1 MMKKGYARGGM
12 KKKGYAAGGVGM
24 KKKMMSRGGKMP
36 MATDPKTGKK
46 VPAFAMD
53 GVGKMA
59 KGGNMK
65 KKMMS
70 AGGTMKKKM
79 MSAGGNMKKKMYA
92 PGGVASS
99 DYTSGSITK
108 RKYPGA
114 GVRAKDESKDKA
126 VTPAMI
132 KKAGIT
138 GGNAKQRLNAYM
150 NKFKMEGGKYVKRK
164 RILRSSDP
172 KVNEMLGIG
181 TKTVKG
187 KGTNLKKVI
196 LGGARAV
203 KGPGERKAGESNFER
218 LLRENKAAIA
228 KSGGKSGRLKKDK

>member
-70 AGGTMKKKM
+70 AGG
-79 MSAGGNMKKKMYA
+79 NMKKKMYA
-92 PGGVASS
+92 SRGTDVSS

-108 RKYPGA
+108 KKYPGA
-114 GVRAKDESKDKA
+114 GVRRKDESKDKAKA

-138 GGNAKQRLNAYM
+138 GGSAKQRLNAYM

-164 RILRSSDP
+164 NILRSSDP
-172 KVNEMLGIG
+172 KVNEMLGLS
-181 TKTVKG
+181 VKG
-187 KGTNLKKVI
+187 SGKKPTFLERLGIGKNKNTTISKGKDIKKS
-196 LGGARAV
+196 LEE
-203 KGPGERKAGESNFER
+203 ERKAR
-218 LLRENKAAIA
+218 LA
-228 KSGGKSGRLKKDK
+228 KVRKMRGMK

>member
-65 KKMMS
+65 KKMYAS
-70 AGGTMKKKM
+70 RGTD
-79 MSAGGNMKKKMYA
+79 
-92 PGGVASS
+92 VSS

-108 RKYPGA
+108 KSYPGA
-114 GVRAKDESKDKA
+114 GVRRKDESKDKAKA

-138 GGNAKQRLNAYM
+138 GGSAKQRLNAYM

-164 RILRSSDP
+164 NILRSSDP
-172 KVNEMLGIG
+172 KVNEMLGLS
-181 TKTVKG
+181 VKG
-187 KGTNLKKVI
+187 KSGGSRTTSGKRTSFLERLG
-196 LGGARAV
+196 LGGNKESTISKGKDIKKSLEAERQAKLARM
-203 KGPGERKAGESNFER
+203 RKM
-218 LLRENKAAIA
+218 REK
-228 KSGGKSGRLKKDK
+228 

>member
-1 MMKKGYARGGM
+1 MMKKSYARGGM
-12 KKKGYAAGGVGM
+12 QKKGYAMGGVGM

-70 AGGTMKKKM
+70 AGG
-79 MSAGGNMKKKMYA
+79 NMKKKMYA
-92 PGGVASS
+92 SRGTDVSS

-138 GGNAKQRLNAYM
+138 GGSAKQRLNAYM
-150 NKFKMEGGKYVKRK
+150 NKFKMEGGKYIKRK
-164 RILRSSDP
+164 NILRSSDP

-181 TKTVKG
+181 TKSAKAQG
-187 KGTNLKKVI
+187 KGTSPKKVV
-196 LGGARAV
+196 LRGARAV
-203 KGPGERKAGESNFER
+203 KGPGEKKAGESNFER
-218 LLRENKAAIA
+218 LLRENRAAIA

>member
-92 PGGVASS
+92 SRGTDVSS

-172 KVNEMLGIG
+172 KVNEMLGLS
-181 TKTVKG
+181 VKG
-187 KGTNLKKVI
+187 KDSKKPTFLQR
-196 LGGARAV
+196 LGIGKNKDATIS
-203 KGPGERKAGESNFER
+203 KGKDIKASLEKERKDR
-218 LLRENKAAIA
+218 LARVRKLR
-228 KSGGKSGRLKKDK
+228 GM

>member
-1 MMKKGYARGGM
+1 MMKKSYARGGM
-12 KKKGYAAGGVGM
+12 QKKGYAMGGVGM

-92 PGGVASS
+92 SRGTDVSS

-114 GVRAKDESKDKA
+114 GVRRKDDSKDKAKA

-138 GGNAKQRLNAYM
+138 GGSAKQRLNAYM

-164 RILRSSDP
+164 NILRSSDP
-172 KVNEMLGIG
+172 KVNEMLGLS
-181 TKTVKG
+181 VKG
-187 KGTNLKKVI
+187 KSGKKPTFLQR
-196 LGGARAV
+196 LGIGKNKDATISKGKDIKKSLEAERQAKLARI
-203 KGPGERKAGESNFER
+203 RKR
-218 LLRENKAAIA
+218 RENK
-228 KSGGKSGRLKKDK
+228 

>member
-1 MMKKGYARGGM
+1 MMKKKMMAAGGNM
-12 KKKGYAAGGVGM
+12 KKKSYAAGGASGM

-36 MATDPKTGKK
+36 MNPATGKPTF
-46 VPAFAMD
+46 VGD

-65 KKMMS
+65 KKMY
-70 AGGTMKKKM
+70 ANRGTD
-79 MSAGGNMKKKMYA
+79 
-92 PGGVASS
+92 VSS

-114 GVRAKDESKDKA
+114 GVRRTGTTESKDKA

-138 GGNAKQRLNAYM
+138 GGSAKQRLNAYM

-164 RILRSSDP
+164 NILRSSDS

-181 TKTVKG
+181 AKTIKARG
-187 KGTNLKKVI
+187 KGTSPTKVV
-196 LGGARAV
+196 LRGARAV
-203 KGPGERKAGESNFER
+203 KGPGKRKAGESNFER
-218 LLRENKAAIA
+218 LLRENRAAIA

>member
-65 KKMMS
+65 KKMYAS
-70 AGGTMKKKM
+70 RGTD
-79 MSAGGNMKKKMYA
+79 
-92 PGGVASS
+92 VSS
-99 DYTSGSITK
+99 DYTSGSITNQS
-108 RKYPGA
+108 YPGA
-114 GVRAKDESKDKA
+114 GKRRTGTTESKDKAKA

-138 GGNAKQRLNAYM
+138 GGTAKQRLNAYM
-150 NKFKMEGGKYVKRK
+150 NKFKMQGGKYVKRK
-164 RILRSSDP
+164 NILRSSDP
-172 KVNEMLGIG
+172 KVNEMLGLS
-181 TKTVKG
+181 VKG
-187 KGTNLKKVI
+187 KS
-196 LGGARAV
+196 GGSKTTSGKRT
-203 KGPGERKAGESNFER
+203 SFLER
-218 LLRENKAAIA
+218 LGLGKNEEATLSKGKDIKKSLEAEYKAKMARMRRMRE
-228 KSGGKSGRLKKDK
+228 KK

>member
-1 MMKKGYARGGM
+1 MMKKSYARGGM
-12 KKKGYAAGGVGM
+12 QKKGYAMGGVGM

-70 AGGTMKKKM
+70 AGG
-79 MSAGGNMKKKMYA
+79 NMKKKMYA
-92 PGGVASS
+92 SRGTDVSS

-138 GGNAKQRLNAYM
+138 GGSAKQRLNAYM
-150 NKFKMEGGKYVKRK
+150 NKFKMEGGKYIKRK
-164 RILRSSDP
+164 NILRSSDP

-181 TKTVKG
+181 TKSVKAQG
-187 KGTNLKKVI
+187 KGTSPKKVV
-196 LGGARAV
+196 LRGARAV
-203 KGPGERKAGESNFER
+203 KGPGEKKAGESNFER
-218 LLRENKAAIA
+218 LLRENRAAIA

>member
-1 MMKKGYARGGM
+1 MKKSYARGGM
-12 KKKGYAAGGVGM
+12 QKKGYAMGGVGM

-46 VPAFAMD
+46 VPSFAMD

-70 AGGTMKKKM
+70 AGGNMKKKM
-79 MSAGGNMKKKMYA
+79 MSN
-92 PGGVASS
+92 GGVTSS
-99 DYTSGSITK
+99 YDPAD

-114 GVRAKDESKDKA
+114 GKRRTGESKDKA

-138 GGNAKQRLNAYM
+138 GGSAKQRLNAYM

-164 RILRSSDP
+164 NILRSSDP
-172 KVNEMLGIG
+172 KVNEMLGLS
-181 TKTVKG
+181 VKG
-187 KGTNLKKVI
+187 KSGKKPTF
-196 LGGARAV
+196 L
-203 KGPGERKAGESNFER
+203 ER
-218 LLRENKAAIA
+218 LGFGNNKKTTISKGKDIKKSLEAERQAKLARIRKRRENK
-228 KSGGKSGRLKKDK
+228 

>member
-1 MMKKGYARGGM
+1 MMKKSYARGGM
-12 KKKGYAAGGVGM
+12 QKKGYAMGGVGM

-70 AGGTMKKKM
+70 AGGNMKKKM
-79 MSAGGNMKKKMYA
+79 MSN
-92 PGGVASS
+92 GGVTSS
-99 DYTSGSITK
+99 YDPAD

-114 GVRAKDESKDKA
+114 GKRRTGESKDKA

-138 GGNAKQRLNAYM
+138 GGSAKQRLNAYM

-164 RILRSSDP
+164 NILRSSDP
-172 KVNEMLGIG
+172 KVNEMLGLS
-181 TKTVKG
+181 VKG
-187 KGTNLKKVI
+187 KSGKKPTF
-196 LGGARAV
+196 L
-203 KGPGERKAGESNFER
+203 ER
-218 LLRENKAAIA
+218 LGFGNNKKTTISKGKDIKKSLEAERQAKLARIRKRRENK
-228 KSGGKSGRLKKDK
+228 

>member
-1 MMKKGYARGGM
+1 MMKKSYARGGM
-12 KKKGYAAGGVGM
+12 QKKGYAMGGVGM

-79 MSAGGNMKKKMYA
+79 MSAGGTMKKKMMSN
-92 PGGVASS
+92 GGATSS
-99 DYTSGSITK
+99 YDPAD

-114 GVRAKDESKDKA
+114 GKRRTGESKDKA

-138 GGNAKQRLNAYM
+138 GGSAKQRLNAYM

-164 RILRSSDP
+164 NILRSSDP
-172 KVNEMLGIG
+172 KVNEMLGLS
-181 TKTVKG
+181 VKG
-187 KGTNLKKVI
+187 KSSKKPTFLER
-196 LGGARAV
+196 LGIGKNKNTTIS
-203 KGPGERKAGESNFER
+203 KGKDIKKSLEEERKAR
-218 LLRENKAAIA
+218 LA
-228 KSGGKSGRLKKDK
+228 KVRKMRGMK

>member
-46 VPAFAMD
+46 IPAFAMD

-70 AGGTMKKKM
+70 AGG
-79 MSAGGNMKKKMYA
+79 NMKKKMYA
-92 PGGVASS
+92 SRGTDVSS

-126 VTPAMI
+126 KAVTPAMI

-138 GGNAKQRLNAYM
+138 GGSAKQRLNAYM

-164 RILRSSDP
+164 NILRSSDP
-172 KVNEMLGIG
+172 KVNEMLGLSVKKG
-181 TKTVKG
+181 GGSKTTSGKRTSFLERLGLGGNKESTISKG
-187 KGTNLKKVI
+187 KDIKKS
-196 LGGARAV
+196 LEAERQAKLARM
-203 KGPGERKAGESNFER
+203 RKM
-218 LLRENKAAIA
+218 RE
-228 KSGGKSGRLKKDK
+228 KK

>member
-1 MMKKGYARGGM
+1 MMKKSYARGGM
-12 KKKGYAAGGVGM
+12 QKKGYAMGGVGM

-65 KKMMS
+65 KKMYAS
-70 AGGTMKKKM
+70 RGTD
-79 MSAGGNMKKKMYA
+79 
-92 PGGVASS
+92 VSS

-126 VTPAMI
+126 KAVTPAMI

-138 GGNAKQRLNAYM
+138 GGSAKQRLNAYM

-164 RILRSSDP
+164 NILRSSDP
-172 KVNEMLGIG
+172 KVNEMLGLS
-181 TKTVKG
+181 VKG
-187 KGTNLKKVI
+187 KSGKKPTFLQR
-196 LGGARAV
+196 LGIGKNKDATISKGKDIKKSLEAERQARLAKV
-203 KGPGERKAGESNFER
+203 RKMRGM
-218 LLRENKAAIA
+218 K
-228 KSGGKSGRLKKDK
+228 

>member
-36 MATDPKTGKK
+36 MATDPTTGKK

-70 AGGTMKKKM
+70 AGG
-79 MSAGGNMKKKMYA
+79 NMKKKMYA
-92 PGGVASS
+92 SRGTDVSS

-138 GGNAKQRLNAYM
+138 GGSAKQRLNAYM

-164 RILRSSDP
+164 NILRSSDP

-181 TKTVKG
+181 TKTVKAKG
-187 KGTNLKKVI
+187 KGTSPKKVI
-196 LGGARAV
+196 LRGARAV
-203 KGPGERKAGESNFER
+203 KGPGEKKAGESNFER
-218 LLRENKAAIA
+218 LLRENRAAIA

>member
-12 KKKGYAAGGVGM
+12 KKKGYAMGGVGM

-70 AGGTMKKKM
+70 AGG
-79 MSAGGNMKKKMYA
+79 NMKKKMYA
-92 PGGVASS
+92 SRGTDVSS

-114 GVRAKDESKDKA
+114 GVRAKDESKNKA

-138 GGNAKQRLNAYM
+138 GGSAKQRLNAYM

-164 RILRSSDP
+164 NILRSSDP
-172 KVNEMLGIG
+172 KVNEMLGLS
-181 TKTVKG
+181 VKG
-187 KGTNLKKVI
+187 KSGKKPTFLQR
-196 LGGARAV
+196 LGIGKNKDATISKGKDIKKSLEAERQAKLARI
-203 KGPGERKAGESNFER
+203 RKR
-218 LLRENKAAIA
+218 RENK
-228 KSGGKSGRLKKDK
+228 